1 MGRSAGVCRGPGPS
15 GDPAAPSDSL
25 RVQENED
32 NCAVIQSARDALKLI
47 QNKFL
52 PAACAWVRVRLRVW
66 VRGRPRAWGRHACG
80 SAGEGA
86 QPAG

>member
-1 MGRSAGVCRGPGPS
+1 MGGSAGDLPRARVRLVT
-15 GDPAAPSDSL
+15 PAPPAGSL
-25 RVQENED
+25 RVQEDED

-52 PAACAWVRVRLRVW
+52 PAVRTWVQVRLRL
-66 VRGRPRAWGRHACG
+66 GRACG
-80 SAGEGA
+80 ECGEGA

>member
-1 MGRSAGVCRGPGPS
+1 M
-15 GDPAAPSDSL
+15 
-25 RVQENED
+25 QEDED

-52 PAACAWVRVRLRVW
+52 PAVRTWVQVRLRAW
-66 VRGRPRAWGRHACG
+66 VVPAG